1 MHTGFKFWKVGSRKI
16 FAIQEENRHKPCRKR
31 IVVTD
36 TESDE
41 ELPKVKRK
49 RSGSDK
55 VENSQVLKEIKA
67 VRKDLEGLFR
77 LSRGM
82 KLPPGL
88 HRQLCDTFRC
98 QICQSAP
105 IKPPVVFTRCCK
117 RFVGCQVCVDK
128 WYLGEQG
135 MGRSCPLCHC
145 ERAYAETTALRGLDD
160 FLTTIAPLL
169 NYDDEAHDVDEEELP
184 SVSFE

>member
-1 MHTGFKFWKVGSRKI
+1 MHTGFKFWKVGSRKV

-77 LSRGM
+77 LS
-82 KLPPGL
+82 
-88 HRQLCDTFRC
+88 
-98 QICQSAP
+98 
-105 IKPPVVFTRCCK
+105 CK
-117 RFVGCQVCVDK
+117 GN
-128 WYLGEQG
+128 
-135 MGRSCPLCHC
+135 
-145 ERAYAETTALRGLDD
+145 ETTSRP
-160 FLTTIAPLL
+160 T
-169 NYDDEAHDVDEEELP
+169 
-184 SVSFE
+184 